1 MLAAQCSRIGAAAV
15 QPTPM
20 EQSKNFLH
28 WKRASPSESPSNVP
42 AASPGAQA
50 PSPNIAAPNV
60 YPTRAAVTSAGA
72 QPLFSYPGL
81 DNPLTK
87 PSEAPP
93 AVSLSNYPR
102 MAGLPGMASYEPWS
116 AVMKAGM
123 PEMPQATCHS
133 AQPPTSHMW
142 DFSSGHHAAPA
153 TPWFATDT
161 TPSFAPSAAHYGAA
175 AVPAS
180 ADYSSLMPPH
190 AAPHPAHHT
199 HQQLAAA
206 GPTGQNAA
214 LLSEQYKSLFQ
225 HNPPMVPQQSAHAAT
240 EHPAAPLYAR
250 SPAAAAAGLV
260 PSSRNNRRYAGRA
273 ACDCPN
279 CQEAD
284 RLGPAGAQ
292 LRKRNLHSC
301 HIPGCGK
308 VYNKTSHLKA
318 HLRWH
323 TGERPFVCNWLFC
336 GKRFTRSDELQR
348 HLRTHTGEKRFA
360 CPACNK
366 RFMRSDHLSKHVR
379 THTEGG
385 ELIEGK
391 EEGEVPESGNE
402 DSLLSAP
409 GSTAPK
415 APVEEAGEAKPEL
428 SPHKAGI
435 E

>member
-1 MLAAQCSRIGAAAV
+1 MLAAQCSRIGASAV
-15 QPTPM
+15 PPNSM

-28 WKRASPSESPSNVP
+28 WKRASPSESPSNAP
-42 AASPGAQA
+42 AVSPGAQA
-50 PSPNIAAPNV
+50 ASPSIPAPNTYV
-60 YPTRAAVTSAGA
+60 SRAAVTSAGG
-72 QPLFSYPGL
+72 QPLFTYPAL
-81 DNPLTK
+81 DNSLPK
-87 PSEAPP
+87 PEAPP

-102 MAGLPGMASYEPWS
+102 MAGLPGMTGYEPWS

-123 PEMPQATCHS
+123 PEMPPASCHS
-133 AQPPTSHMW
+133 AQAPSPMW
-142 DFSSGHHAAPA
+142 DFSSGHHTAPS
-153 TPWFATDT
+153 TPWFAESA
-161 TPSFAPSAAHYGAA
+161 PSFAPSTGHYGATP
-175 AVPAS
+175 VPAS
-180 ADYSSLMPPH
+180 ADYSSLMQPH
-190 AAPHPAHHT
+190 AGPHHPTA
-199 HQQLAAA
+199 HQQLASAA
-206 GPTGQNAA
+206 PAGQNAA
-214 LLSEQYKSLFQ
+214 LLTEQYKSLF
-225 HNPPMVPQQSAHAAT
+225 HANPAAMMPQQSAHAAVD
-240 EHPAAPLYAR
+240 HPTGPLYAR
-250 SPAAAAAGLV
+250 APAGAGLV
-260 PSSRNNRRYAGRA
+260 PNSRNNRRYAGRA

-379 THTEGG
+379 THSEGA
-385 ELIEGK
+385 EPIEGK
-391 EEGEVPESGNE
+391 EEGEVAESSNE

-409 GSTAPK
+409 GSAPK
-415 APVEEAGEAKPEL
+415 IAAEEASEAKPEL
-428 SPHKAGI
+428 SPHKAGV